1 MARYTGPKHKL
12 ARREGVN
19 ILDKI
24 SPSLEKRLKVPPGV
38 HGHKRTRK
46 LGEYGMELRE
56 KQKLKRIY
64 GILEKQFL
72 RYIKA
77 SQKKKGGRG
86 LPAGTVL
93 LQMLET
99 RLDNILYRLRLAA
112 TRPHARQLVVH
123 GHVSINS
130 KKVDRPSYSV
140 RPGEVITLQDKLLE
154 TPVVKKLLSDGKVE
168 TPSFLKRKGPAG
180 QLVRVPT
187 REEITVPIDERLI
200 IEYYSR

>member
-1 MARYTGPKHKL
+1 MARHTGPKHKL

-24 SPSLEKRLKVPPGV
+24 SPSLEKRLRVPPGV

-46 LGEYGMELRE
+46 LSEYGMELRE

-72 RYIKA
+72 RYIKLA
-77 SQKKKGGRG
+77 QKKKGET
-86 LPAGTVL
+86 GTAL

-99 RLDNILYRLRLAA
+99 RLDNTLYRLRLAA
-112 TRPHARQLVVH
+112 TRSHARQLVVH
-123 GHVSINS
+123 GHVRINEQ
-130 KKVDRPSYSV
+130 KVDRPSYQV
-140 RPGEVITLQDKLLE
+140 RPGEVISLATKALE
-154 TPVVKKLLSDGKVE
+154 TPVIKKLISEKKIELPE
-168 TPSFLKRKGPAG
+168 FLKRKGPIG

-187 REEITVPIDERLI
+187 REEIIIPIDERLI